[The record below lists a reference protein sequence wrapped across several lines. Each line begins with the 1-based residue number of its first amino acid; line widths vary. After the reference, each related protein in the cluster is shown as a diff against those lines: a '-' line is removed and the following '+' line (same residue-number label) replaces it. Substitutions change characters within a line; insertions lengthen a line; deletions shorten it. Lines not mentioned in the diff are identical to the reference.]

1 MKKIL
6 VSNTTVSRKKPENLV
21 NEDNYLFEDEKERKI
36 ESSYIFYEKNVR
48 YFNSIILSIWKLRY
62 YKNYSFFGDKTTLQ
76 RIKRILK
83 NFILSKNN
91 KETIEAGTWFTD
103 NKSHVY
109 FHWLFDAL
117 QRAELASKYLDEF
130 PLLIPE
136 RYIENRFIVDTLD
149 HLNFNYKVLEEN
161 KIYKVKNL
169 LITSKTALTGN
180 YHPEILD
187 KLIER
192 FRVNASIESIK
203 SHENIFIYRKSSL
216 GRSIVNFEE
225 IEALLEEF
233 RYKIIEFERFS
244 FSEKIA
250 LLKNTKNLVGLF
262 GSGLSNMVF
271 LKTGSNVVELR
282 RKHDSKNNAFYSL
295 ANNRNLNYY
304 YGFFNITN
312 QGCFVDRE
320 ALRNILK
327 LIK

>member
-6 VSNTTVSRKKPENLV
+6 VSSTTVSRKWPKNLSKY
-21 NEDNYLFEDEKERKI
+21 DNYLFEDEKERKI
-36 ESSYIFYEKNVR
+36 GNSYIFYEKNVR
-48 YFNSIILSIWKLRY
+48 YFNAVIISIWKLKY

-76 RIKRILK
+76 RVKRILK
-83 NFILSKNN
+83 NFLLSKDNI
-91 KETIEAGTWFTD
+91 ETIEAGTWCTD

-117 QRAELASKYLDEF
+117 QRAELASKYLDEY

-136 RYIENRFIVDTLD
+136 RYIENKFIIDTLD
-149 HLNFNYKVLEEN
+149 HLNFKYKILEEN

-187 KLIER
+187 RLVER
-192 FRVNASIESIK
+192 FRVNASTEGVESYK
-203 SHENIFIYRKSSL
+203 NIFIYRKSSL

-225 IEALLEEF
+225 IETLLLEYE
-233 RYKIIEFERFS
+233 YKIIEFEQFS

-250 LLKNTKNLVGLF
+250 LLENTKNLVGLF
-262 GSGLSNMVF
+262 GSGLSNMIY
-271 LKTGSNVVELR
+271 LKAGSNVVELR
-282 RKHDSKNNAFYSL
+282 RKHDNKNNAFYSL
-295 ANNRNLNYY
+295 ANSRNINYY

-312 QGCFVDRE
+312 QGCLVDKE
-320 ALRNILK
+320 ALRNILNI
-327 LIK
+327 IK